1 MTNIVSIFYKKP
13 YCNLS
18 YKTNVNII
26 TSIPIIHMMNEL
38 EIILRNDL
46 TIFYLCCKILKD
58 SDKV

>member
-1 MTNIVSIFYKKP
+1 MTNIVNIFYKKL

-18 YKTNVNII
+18 YNTNVNTM
-26 TSIPIIHMMNEL
+26 TSIPIIHTINEL
-38 EIILRNDL
+38 IISLGNYL